1 MKEHEFS
8 IIETKSVP
16 VIVNPSAI
24 CWSESPTNYTDV
36 QVDFDFR
43 TANMF
48 DDILEGCRGY
58 MSMANYKKAR
68 SIRMERL
75 HLIQDPTTWQGC
87 REDEILGYLDVQ
99 FEGDGVMLIYLYTF
113 TDNIKI
119 ARGLYDD
126 HCLDGGAKFK
136 RLMET
141 MDPRSRKFSTT
152 LKDALKAYNDA
163 YWKNEGYDQDLVI
176 GPDYKTIEMW

>member
-1 MKEHEFS
+1 MDK
-8 IIETKSVP
+8 INKVL
-16 VIVNPSAI
+16 A
-24 CWSESPTNYTDV
+24 ESRNMEVLRDFAMHFPRDLLGNYTGWSWV
-36 QVDFDFR
+36 I
-43 TANMF
+43 
-48 DDILEGCRGY
+48 DD
-58 MSMANYKKAR
+58 MK
-68 SIRMERL
+68 RL
-75 HLIQDPTTWQGC
+75 HLIQDPATWQGY

-99 FEGDGVMLIYLYTF
+99 FEGDGVMVIYLCTF

-126 HCLDGGAKFK
+126 HCLDNGAKFK

-163 YWKNEGYDQDLVI
+163 YWKNEGYDKDLVI

>member
-1 MKEHEFS
+1 MDKSNKVLVKSRNMEILRDFAEHF
-8 IIETKSVP
+8 P
-16 VIVNPSAI
+16 
-24 CWSESPTNYTDV
+24 CDLLGNYTGWSWV
-36 QVDFDFR
+36 I
-43 TANMF
+43 
-48 DDILEGCRGY
+48 DD
-58 MSMANYKKAR
+58 
-68 SIRMERL
+68 MERL

-99 FEGDGVMLIYLYTF
+99 FEGDGVMVIYLCTF

-126 HCLDGGAKFK
+126 HCLDSGAKFK

-163 YWKNEGYDQDLVI
+163 YWKNEGYDKDLVI